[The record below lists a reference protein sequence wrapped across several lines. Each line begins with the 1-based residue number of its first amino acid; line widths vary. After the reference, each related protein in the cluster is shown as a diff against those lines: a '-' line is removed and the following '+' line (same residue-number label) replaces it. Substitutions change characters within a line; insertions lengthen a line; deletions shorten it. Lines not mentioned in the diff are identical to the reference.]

1 MRLQIDARRISI
13 PAKIIP
19 AFFKFNVQLFS
30 FEAPSLS
37 GFYRKI
43 TKAIAYLNKESI
55 PGILGIPSLATA
67 ASSVSLTRVA
77 FSIALLMVRTK

>member
-1 MRLQIDARRISI
+1 MSLQIDPRRISI

-19 AFFKFNVQLFS
+19 AFSKIKDRLFS
-30 FEAPSLS
+30 FQVPRLLM
-37 GFYRKI
+37 FYRKT

-67 ASSVSLTRVA
+67 ASSASFTRVA
-77 FSIALLMVRTK
+77 FSIALLRVRIK